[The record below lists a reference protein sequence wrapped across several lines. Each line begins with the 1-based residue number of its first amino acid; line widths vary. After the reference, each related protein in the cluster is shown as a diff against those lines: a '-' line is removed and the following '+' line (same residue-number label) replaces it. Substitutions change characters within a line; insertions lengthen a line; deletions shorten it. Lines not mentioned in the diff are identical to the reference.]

1 MSFAISIDF
10 SANIV
15 HFFEISKQLGTF
27 SAKKDR
33 YMLLSPEDNWV
44 EDGGNE
50 QGNGQGLV
58 PMIADGALDVE
69 DMFEYEVNEADDG
82 GMEPDNH

>member
-1 MSFAISIDF
+1 
-10 SANIV
+10 
-15 HFFEISKQLGTF
+15 
-27 SAKKDR
+27 
-33 YMLLSPEDNWV
+33 MLLSPEDNWV